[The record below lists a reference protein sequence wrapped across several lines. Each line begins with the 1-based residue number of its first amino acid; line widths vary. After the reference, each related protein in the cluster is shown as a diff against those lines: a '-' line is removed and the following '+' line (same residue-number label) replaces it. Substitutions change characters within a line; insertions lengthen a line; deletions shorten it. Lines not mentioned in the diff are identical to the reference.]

1 MHNSIT
7 KSMKQKKLQISESYL
22 PSEKEEFMCSK
33 QIEYFKKVLTS
44 WRNEIIQGSSST
56 IDHLKEESSNKPDT
70 TDRAS
75 IESERSLEL
84 RTRDRERKLLSKIN
98 KALKKLEDGSYGY
111 CEETMQPISIKR
123 LVARPIATLSVEAQ
137 EMHEKSEKIYKEKEY

>member
-1 MHNSIT
+1 MHNSIS
-7 KSMKQKKLQISESYL
+7 KSMKQKKLQISGSYI

-56 IDHLKEESSNKPDT
+56 IDHLKEESSNKPDS
-70 TDRAS
+70 TDRAT

>member
-1 MHNSIT
+1 MHNSNA
-7 KSMKQKKLQISESYL
+7 KSMKQKKLQISESYI

>member
-1 MHNSIT
+1 MHNSII
-7 KSMKQKKLQISESYL
+7 KSMKQKKLPISQSYI

-44 WRNEIIQGSSST
+44 WRNEIIEGSSST

-98 KALKKLEDGSYGY
+98 KALKKLEDEMFSLAKKMEFEKAAI
-111 CEETMQPISIKR
+111 CRDKIKSLKR
-123 LVARPIATLSVEAQ
+123 
-137 EMHEKSEKIYKEKEY
+137 KIIDL

>member
-7 KSMKQKKLQISESYL
+7 KSMKQKKLQISGSYI

-33 QIEYFKKVLTS
+33 QLEYFKKVLTS

-123 LVARPIATLSVEAQ
+123 VVARPIATLSVEDQ

>member
-1 MHNSIT
+1 MHNSNSE
-7 KSMKQKKLQISESYL
+7 SMKQKKRQTKRSYI
-22 PSEKEEFMCSK
+22 PSEKEEFMCS
-33 QIEYFKKVLTS
+33 QHIEYFKKVLTS
-44 WRNEIIQGSSST
+44 WRNELIQGSTST
-56 IDHLKEESSNKPDT
+56 IDHLKEESSNKPDS

-111 CEETMQPISIKR
+111 CEQTMKPISIKR
-123 LVARPIATLSVEAQ
+123 LIARPIATLSVEAQ

>member
-1 MHNSIT
+1 
-7 KSMKQKKLQISESYL
+7 MKQKKLQISESYI

-33 QIEYFKKVLTS
+33 QIEYFKKVLSS

-137 EMHEKSEKIYKEKEY
+137 EMHEKAEKRIS

>member
-1 MHNSIT
+1 MHNSII
-7 KSMKQKKLQISESYL
+7 KSMKQKKPQISQSYI

-56 IDHLKEESSNKPDT
+56 IDHLKEESSNKPDS
-70 TDRAS
+70 TDRAT

-98 KALKKLEDGSYGY
+98 KALKKLDDGSYGY

>member
-1 MHNSIT
+1 MHNSII
-7 KSMKQKKLQISESYL
+7 KSMKQKKLQISESYI

-33 QIEYFKKVLTS
+33 QIEYFKKVLSS

-111 CEETMQPISIKR
+111 CEETGEPIGLKR
-123 LVARPIATLSVEAQ
+123 LEARPVATLSLEAQ
-137 EMHEKSEKIYKEKEY
+137 EMHEKAEKRLN

>member
-1 MHNSIT
+1 
-7 KSMKQKKLQISESYL
+7 MKQKKPQKSQSYT

-56 IDHLKEESSNKPDT
+56 IDHLKEESSNKPDS
-70 TDRAS
+70 TDRAT

>member
-1 MHNSIT
+1 MHNSII
-7 KSMKQKKLQISESYL
+7 KSMKQKKLQISESYI
-22 PSEKEEFMCSK
+22 PSEKEKFMSSK
-33 QIEYFKKVLTS
+33 QIEYFNKVLTS

-137 EMHEKSEKIYKEKEY
+137 EMHENSEKVYKEKEY

>member
-1 MHNSIT
+1 MHNSII
-7 KSMKQKKLQISESYL
+7 KSMKQKKPQISRSYI

-33 QIEYFKKVLTS
+33 QIEYFKKVLTN
-44 WRNEIIQGSSST
+44 WRNDLIQGSSST

-70 TDRAS
+70 TDRAT

-98 KALKKLEDGSYGY
+98 KALKKIEDGSYGY
-111 CEETMQPISIKR
+111 CEETLQPISIKR

>member
-1 MHNSIT
+1 MHNSFI
-7 KSMKQKKLQISESYL
+7 KSMKQKKPQISHTYI
-22 PSEKEEFMCSK
+22 PSEKEKFMCSK
-33 QIEYFKKVLTS
+33 QIEYFKKVLNS

-84 RTRDRERKLLSKIN
+84 RTRDRERKLLNKIN

>member
-1 MHNSIT
+1 MHNSII

-123 LVARPIATLSVEAQ
+123 LVARPIATLSFEAQ

>member
-1 MHNSIT
+1 MHNSFT
-7 KSMKQKKLQISESYL
+7 KSMKQKKPQITQSYI

-33 QIEYFKKVLTS
+33 QIEYFKKVLTN

-56 IDHLKEESSNKPDT
+56 IDHLKEESSNKPDS
-70 TDRAS
+70 TDRAT

>member
-1 MHNSIT
+1 MHNSII
-7 KSMKQKKLQISESYL
+7 KSMKQKKLQISESYI
-22 PSEKEEFMCSK
+22 PSEKEKFMSSK
-33 QIEYFKKVLTS
+33 QIEYFNKVLTS

-137 EMHEKSEKIYKEKEY
+137 EMHEKSEKVYKEKEY

>member
-1 MHNSIT
+1 MHNSII
-7 KSMKQKKLQISESYL
+7 KSMKQKKLQISESYI
-22 PSEKEEFMCSK
+22 PSEKEKFMCSK
-33 QIEYFKKVLTS
+33 QIEYFKKVLSS

>member
-1 MHNSIT
+1 MHKSVI
-7 KSMKQKKLQISESYL
+7 KSMKQKKPQIPQSYT

-33 QIEYFKKVLTS
+33 QIEYFKKVLTI

-70 TDRAS
+70 TDRAT

>member
-1 MHNSIT
+1 MHNSII
-7 KSMKQKKLQISESYL
+7 KSMKQKKHQISQSYI
-22 PSEKEEFMCSK
+22 PSEKEEFMCTK
-33 QIEYFKKVLTS
+33 QIEYFTKVLTR
-44 WRNEIIQGSSST
+44 WRNEIIEGSSST
-56 IDHLKEESSNKPDT
+56 IDHLKEESSNKPDS
-70 TDRAS
+70 TDRAT

-137 EMHEKSEKIYKEKEY
+137 EMHEKSEKRIY

>member
-1 MHNSIT
+1 MHNSVI
-7 KSMKQKKLQISESYL
+7 KSMKQKKPQITRSYI

-33 QIEYFKKVLTS
+33 QIEYFTKVLTS
-44 WRNEIIQGSSST
+44 WRNELIQGSSST
-56 IDHLKEESSNKPDT
+56 IDHLKEESSNKPDS
-70 TDRAS
+70 TDRAT

>member
-1 MHNSIT
+1 
-7 KSMKQKKLQISESYL
+7 MKQKKSQISNSYI
-22 PSEKEEFMCSK
+22 PSEKEEFMNTK
-33 QIEYFKKVLTS
+33 QLEYFKSVLTS
-44 WRNEIIQGSSST
+44 WRDEIIQGSSNT
-56 IDHLKEESSNKPDT
+56 IDNLKEESSNKPDT
-70 TDRAS
+70 ADRAS

-98 KALKKLEDGSYGY
+98 KALKKIEDGSYGY

-123 LVARPIATLSVEAQ
+123 LIARPIATLSVEAQ

>member
-1 MHNSIT
+1 MHNSNS
-7 KSMKQKKLQISESYL
+7 KSMKQKKRQTKRSYI
-22 PSEKEEFMCSK
+22 PSEKEEFMCS
-33 QIEYFKKVLTS
+33 QHIEYFKKVLTS
-44 WRNEIIQGSSST
+44 WRNELIQGSTST
-56 IDHLKEESSNKPDT
+56 IDHLKEESSNKPDS

-111 CEETMQPISIKR
+111 CEQTMKPISIKR
-123 LVARPIATLSVEAQ
+123 LIARPIATLSVEAQ

>member
-7 KSMKQKKLQISESYL
+7 KSMKQKKLQISESYT

-123 LVARPIATLSVEAQ
+123 LVARTIATLSVEAQ

>member
-1 MHNSIT
+1 MHNSIA
-7 KSMKQKKLQISESYL
+7 KSMKQKKLQISGSYI

-44 WRNEIIQGSSST
+44 WRNEIIEGSSST

-137 EMHEKSEKIYKEKEY
+137 EMHERSEKIYKEKEY

>member
-1 MHNSIT
+1 MHNSII
-7 KSMKQKKLQISESYL
+7 KSMKQKKPQISQSYT
-22 PSEKEEFMCSK
+22 PSEKEKFMCSN
-33 QIEYFKKVLTS
+33 QIKYFKKVLTI

-56 IDHLKEESSNKPDT
+56 IDHLKEESSNKPDSS
-70 TDRAS
+70 DRAT

-98 KALKKLEDGSYGY
+98 RALKKLEDGSYGY
-111 CEETMQPISIKR
+111 CEETMEPISIKR

>member
-1 MHNSIT
+1 MHNSII
-7 KSMKQKKLQISESYL
+7 KSMKQKKPQISQSYI

-56 IDHLKEESSNKPDT
+56 IDHLKEESSNKPDS
-70 TDRAS
+70 TDRAT

>member
-1 MHNSIT
+1 MHNSII
-7 KSMKQKKLQISESYL
+7 KSMKQKKPQISQSYI
-22 PSEKEEFMCSK
+22 PTEKEEFMCSK
-33 QIEYFKKVLTS
+33 QIEYFKKVLTT
-44 WRNEIIQGSSST
+44 WRDEIIQGSSST

-70 TDRAS
+70 TDRAT

-123 LVARPIATLSVEAQ
+123 LIARPIATLSVEAQ

>member
-1 MHNSIT
+1 MHNSII
-7 KSMKQKKLQISESYL
+7 KSMKQKKLQISESYI

-137 EMHEKSEKIYKEKEY
+137 EMHENSENIYKEKEY

>member
-1 MHNSIT
+1 MHNSII
-7 KSMKQKKLQISESYL
+7 KSMKQKKPQIPQSYT

-33 QIEYFKKVLTS
+33 QIEYFKKVLTN
-44 WRNEIIQGSSST
+44 WRNELIQGSSST
-56 IDHLKEESSNKPDT
+56 IDHLKEESSNKPDS
-70 TDRAS
+70 TDRAT

>member
-1 MHNSIT
+1 MHNSII
-7 KSMKQKKLQISESYL
+7 KSMKQKKLQISDSYI

-33 QIEYFKKVLTS
+33 QIEYFKKVLSS

-56 IDHLKEESSNKPDT
+56 IGHLKEESSNKPDT

>member
-7 KSMKQKKLQISESYL
+7 KSMKQKKPQISQSYI

-56 IDHLKEESSNKPDT
+56 IDHLKEESSNKPDS
-70 TDRAS
+70 TDRAT

-111 CEETMQPISIKR
+111 CEETMEPISIKR